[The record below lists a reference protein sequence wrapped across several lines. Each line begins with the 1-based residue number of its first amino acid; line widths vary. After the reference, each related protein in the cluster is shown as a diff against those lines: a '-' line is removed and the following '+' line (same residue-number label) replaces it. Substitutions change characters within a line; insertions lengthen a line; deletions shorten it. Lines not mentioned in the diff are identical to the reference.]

1 MKLNDFDYHLPQEA
15 IAAEPASPRTAAR
28 LLDMRRQAL
37 ADKTVADLPDC
48 LNAGDLMIF
57 NDTRVLPARLTG
69 RRGEARIEV
78 TLHRRLDESHW
89 RCFARPAKKLRMGD
103 IIDFGAGLEAEVDF
117 IGEDGER
124 GLAFNHAGDAFERLL
139 AEVGVMPLPPYI
151 PRPDGVRDD
160 DADHYQTM
168 FAREAGAVAAPTAG
182 LHFTPDLNAA
192 LTASGVK
199 MAPVTLH
206 VGAGTFLPVKV
217 DDPREHKMH
226 HEWGSIGPETA
237 ALINETRAAGGRVIA
252 VGTTSLRIL
261 ETCWRDHGEITTYA
275 AETDL
280 FILPGFSFGV
290 VDMLMTNFHLPKS
303 TLLMLVSAFAG
314 KPHIDRAY
322 AHAINS
328 GYRFFSYGDAC
339 LMERAQ

>member
-1 MKLNDFDYHLPQEA
+1 MKATGAVL
-15 IAAEPASPRTAAR
+15 RV
-28 LLDMRRQAL
+28 RQ
-37 ADKTVADLPDC
+37 
-48 LNAGDLMIF
+48 
-57 NDTRVLPARLTG
+57 
-69 RRGEARIEV
+69 
-78 TLHRRLDESHW
+78 
-89 RCFARPAKKLRMGD
+89 KLRMD
-103 IIDFGAGLEAEVDF
+103 DVIDFGAGLEAAVDF

-124 GLAFNHAGDAFERLL
+124 GLAFNHAGEAFERLL

-160 DADHYQTM
+160 DADHYQTI
-168 FAREAGAVAAPTAG
+168 FARETGAVAAPTAG
-182 LHFTPDLNAA
+182 LHFTPDLIAG

-206 VGAGTFLPVKV
+206 VGRAPSCRSRLMTRASTKCTMNGDRSVL
-217 DDPREHKMH
+217 
-226 HEWGSIGPETA
+226 ETA

-261 ETCWRDHGEITTYA
+261 ESCWRDHGKITTYA

-314 KPHIDRAY
+314 KPLIDRAY
-322 AHAINS
+322 SHAIDS